1 MNPNLSFE
9 PISRETVS
17 SQIRGQL
24 LRLIATG
31 ELAPGTKMP
40 SERTLSEQFGVAR
53 TSVREAMQGLV
64 SIGVVERRGNRS
76 YVGEHLPEIDIN
88 GLDQRKGFVREL
100 FETRRVLE
108 PAIFAL
114 AAMRAQ
120 ESTRVRVR
128 ELAAEFDATM
138 EVEAFRQL
146 DREFHTT
153 IASAC
158 GNPLLIELYN
168 KVLDRLFRSDGFA
181 SLLSDDLNQSEVR
194 EIVSTSVAAHH
205 QLAEAFAQADSGAM
219 TTAAT
224 DHVCS
229 VEQRMLA
236 NLI

>member
-1 MNPNLSFE
+1 MNPNLTFE

-24 LRLIATG
+24 LRLITTG
-31 ELAPGTKMP
+31 ELAAGTRMP
-40 SERTLSEQFGVAR
+40 SERALSEQFGVAR

-88 GLDQRKGFVREL
+88 GLDERKGFVKEL

-108 PAIFAL
+108 PPIFAL
-114 AAMRAQ
+114 AAQRSDEA
-120 ESTRVRVR
+120 TRRKVAD
-128 ELAAEFDATM
+128 LDAGFDATM

-181 SLLSDDLNQSEVR
+181 SLLSNDLNQAEVR
-194 EIVSTSVAAHH
+194 EIVMTSVQAHH
-205 QLAEAFAQADSGAM
+205 DLAAAFAQADPETMSM
-219 TTAAT
+219 AAR

-236 NLI
+236 DLI